1 MSQYIYLLQEREF
14 TKTTENVYKVGM
26 TKKENHKRFNQYPK
40 GSVLLFQMICNN
52 CKNIE
57 KQVINL
63 FKHHFKLRKDIGNEY
78 FEGDYKNMI
87 DIIYSTIKNENID
100 CGNTEHVVYDENK
113 VDEEDNNNDNE
124 EDNNNDNEED
134 NNDDDDDKEDVLYE
148 ITTYEEWIKYNTIS
162 KIIITNK
169 KGEGYLRFNGSMW
182 REFYDKNRFDFD
194 ETYMEDLSG
203 FVEHNQPN
211 IVKMVSPTNDFLSLT
226 ELFNLMHNYK
236 NKATNEI
243 INWEEHNKLDK
254 KERECYD
261 SIKQGLYK
269 FMFVKYDVDKIVQ
282 DIIKKCYVKKYD
294 FYNLEYHEYA
304 LSING
309 GVNYSPLEYVM
320 FNSVNF
326 TFSSVDNFINDK
338 ILINYSGGRSIY
350 IKNTI
355 NIDIVDNILNSL
367 IANKKI
373 ILKYKKLVYNL
384 IVKHEENQ
392 LFYDYNDCI
401 FTTWITDLLY
411 TISGKQLYVNSCD
424 YYDDKS
430 TFKKKLKTYKYRC
443 VVIREY
449 KNISFE
455 KQIQHFSEL
464 GFKNI
469 IVCKKDTTNTM
480 YNIKKFE
487 KYLKDNNKMII
498 KIIKEENDS
507 EPYTETMNLYDDYIF
522 YSTDLLFTNFL
533 KWCCTK

>member
-26 TKKENHKRFNQYPK
+26 TKKENHERFNQYPK
-40 GSVLLFQMICNN
+40 GSLLLFQMICIN
-52 CKNIE
+52 CRNIE
-57 KQVINL
+57 KQVIKM
-63 FKHHFKLRKDIGNEY
+63 FKQQFKQRKDIGNEY
-78 FEGDYKNMI
+78 FEGDYKIMI
-87 DIIYSTIKNENID
+87 DIIYSTIKSEKAD
-100 CGNTEHVVYDENK
+100 CGA
-113 VDEEDNNNDNE
+113 EDNDA
-124 EDNNNDNEED
+124 EDNDDETEE
-134 NNDDDDDKEDVLYE
+134 YE
-148 ITTYEEWIKYNTIS
+148 ITTYEEWIKCNTIS

-169 KGEGYLRFNGSMW
+169 KGEGYLRFKGGLW

-211 IVKMVSPTNDFLSLT
+211 VVKMVTPSNDLMSLT
-226 ELFNLMHNYK
+226 EMFNLMYKYK
-236 NKATNEI
+236 NKTTNEI

-254 KERECYD
+254 KERDCYD
-261 SIKQGLYK
+261 DVKPGIYK
-269 FMFVKYDVDKIVQ
+269 FINVKYDVDKIVQ

-294 FYNLEYHEYA
+294 FYKLEYNEYA
-304 LSING
+304 VSKHTL
-309 GVNYSPLEYVM
+309 NYSPLKYVI

-326 TFSSVDNFINDK
+326 TFTPVDNLIDDK
-338 ILINYSGGRSIY
+338 ILTDYSGGRIIY
-350 IKNTI
+350 TKNTI

-367 IANKKI
+367 IADKKI
-373 ILKYKKLVYNL
+373 ILKYKKLVFNL

-392 LFYDYNDCI
+392 LFYDYNECI

-411 TISGKQLYVNSCD
+411 TIYGKQLYVNSCD
-424 YYDDKS
+424 YYDNKS

-455 KQIQHFSEL
+455 KQIQQFSEL

-469 IVCKKDTTNTM
+469 IVCKKDKLNTM
-480 YNIKKFE
+480 YNIEKFK
-487 KYLKDNNKMII
+487 KYLKDNNEIII

-522 YSTDLLFTNFL
+522 YTTDLLFTNFL